1 MAGLFLLEG
10 DLVYNKEMYGLGT
23 KSSVIRELFEFGK
36 KRKAEVGEEN
46 VYDFSLGNPSIP
58 APEAVTK
65 AYIKMLTEKDPVAL
79 HGYTSA
85 QGDMEVRGKIAASIT
100 RRFGCNAAPELIYMT
115 CGAAASL
122 TVSLKAMVNEGDEVI
137 VLAPYFPEY
146 KVFAENAGAR
156 LRVVKCREGDFQI
169 DLDALG
175 AAVNAHTK
183 AVIVNS
189 PNNPTGAVLTEE
201 SVKALAELLCAKQ
214 KEFGSE
220 IFIIADEPYRELAY
234 GVNVPYIPNFYDN
247 TIVCYSFSKSLS
259 LPGDRIGYIFVS
271 PKAAGAKAI
280 FAAVC
285 GAGRSLGFVC
295 APALAQFVIG
305 ECLDEVADIAAY
317 DKNRTLLYNSLC
329 EMGYEAVKPDGA
341 FYLFV
346 KAPGGD
352 AGAFSEA
359 AKKHELL
366 IVPSDSFGYEG
377 YVRISYCVAYD
388 TIKNSLPAFRRLI
401 EEYK

>member
-1 MAGLFLLEG
+1 MISE
-10 DLVYNKEMYGLGT
+10 KMYELGT
-23 KSSVIRELFEFGK
+23 KSSVIREIFEYGK
-36 KRKAEVGEEN
+36 KRKAEIGAEN

-58 APEAVTK
+58 APEAVK
-65 AYIKMLTEKDPVAL
+65 NAYIKMLNEVDPVAL

-85 QGDMEVRGKIAASIT
+85 QGDMGVRAKIAEHIKEQFKCQADAT
-100 RRFGCNAAPELIYMT
+100 NIYMT

-122 TVSLKAMVNEGDEVI
+122 TITLKAVVNTGDEVI
-137 VLAPYFPEY
+137 ALAPYFPEY
-146 KVFAENAGAR
+146 KVFAENAGAN
-156 LRVVKCREGDFQI
+156 LQVVKCREEDFQI

-175 AAVNAHTK
+175 AAINERTR

-189 PNNPTGAVLTEE
+189 PNNPTGAVFSENTII
-201 SVKALAELLCAKQ
+201 KLAQLLSEKQ
-214 KEFGSE
+214 KQYGTV
-220 IFIIADEPYRELAY
+220 IYIIADEPYRELAY
-234 GVNVPYIPNFYDN
+234 EGVDVPYIPNFYDN
-247 TIVCYSFSKSLS
+247 TVVCYSYSKSLS

-271 PKAAGAKAI
+271 PKVNESKSV

-295 APALAQFVIG
+295 APSLTQFVIG
-305 ECLDEVADIAAY
+305 QCIGEVSDINAY
-317 DKNRTLLYNSLC
+317 NKNRTLLYNSLT

-359 AKKHELL
+359 AKKHEILF
-366 IVPSDSFGYEG
+366 VPSDSFGYEG
-377 YVRISYCVAYD
+377 YVRISYCVAYE
-388 TIKNSLPAFRRLI
+388 TIKKSLPAFRKLI